1 MTTTA
6 AATAT
11 SAFVVSAW
19 VSDET
24 AAYWGLDKTATYT
37 ESKVRFRNGE
47 HEATYTNVATGET
60 VVSPTI
66 FLTDL
71 NEVDE

>member
-1 MTTTA
+1 MSTTASATTTS
-6 AATAT
+6 T
-11 SAFVVSAW
+11 FVVSAW
-19 VSDET
+19 VKDET
-24 AAYWGLDKTATYT
+24 ATYWGLDKTATYT

-71 NEVDE
+71 SEDDE